1 MSLKTLISKS
11 HILLVFLFVGTI
23 ALAQTNE
30 QKALEAKRE
39 QLQNEIKNIN
49 RLLFAEKKERGNVME
64 QMEAL
69 EQKIN
74 VREQLINVTNQQ
86 SNLLNRQIN
95 TNIRNISKLRDDLEV
110 LKEDYATM
118 IQKSYQNKSQQSRLM
133 FLLSSENFF
142 QAFKRL
148 QYLKQYTQ
156 YRKEQGEQI
165 VVKTEELTQLNRDL
179 TEQRK
184 VKEQLVAENLVA
196 KNELQKERADQQDLL
211 ATIRKNETKYTAA
224 IEKKRQE
231 ARRIDQ
237 QIDELIRLA
246 IAASNKKAA
255 GNATASSTGSGGS
268 SSSSKFV
275 LTPEATIVAKNFSA
289 NKGKLDWPVERGI
302 VSRGFGVYSDA
313 VYPGIKHQNNG
324 VIIATDEGSKAR
336 SIFEGEVIGIMAVPG
351 GNMGVQVKHGNYI
364 STYYNLS
371 KLYVKKGDRVTRKE
385 ELGEIYTNRLNGQT
399 QLKFYLYQDA
409 NRLNPQEWIYRL

>member
-1 MSLKTLISKS
+1 MNSKPLIRISLKLCI
-11 HILLVFLFVGTI
+11 VLFIGTG

-39 QLQNEIKNIN
+39 QLQKEIKSIN
-49 RLLFAEKKERGNVME
+49 RLLFAEKKQKGTVLE

-74 VREQLINVTNQQ
+74 VLQQLINVTNQQ
-86 SNLLNRQIN
+86 SNLLNRQVN
-95 TNIRNISKLRDDLEV
+95 TNIRNISKLRDDLES

-156 YRKEQGEQI
+156 YRKEQGVQI
-165 VVKTEELTQLNRDL
+165 AVKADELTQLNRDL

-184 VKEQLVAENLVA
+184 VKEKLVAENLVA
-196 KNELQKERADQQDLL
+196 KNELQAERADQQGLL
-211 ATIRKNETKYTAA
+211 ATIRKNENKYSAA
-224 IEKKRQE
+224 ILKKSQE
-231 ARRIDQ
+231 TKKIDQ
-237 QIDELIRLA
+237 QIDELIRSA
-246 IAASNKKAA
+246 IAASNKKA
-255 GNATASSTGSGGS
+255 GGS
-268 SSSSKFV
+268 SNSIKFV
-275 LTPEATIVAKNFSA
+275 LTPEAIIVANNFSA

-302 VSRGFGVYSDA
+302 VSRGFGVYNDA

-371 KLYVKKGDRVTRKE
+371 KLFVKKGDRVSRKE
-385 ELGEIYTNRLNGQT
+385 ELGEIYTNRSNGQT

-409 NRLNPQEWIYRL
+409 NRLNPEEWIYRL

>member
-1 MSLKTLISKS
+1 MSVKIWIRMYLP
-11 HILLVFLFVGTI
+11 LVIVLFIGTG

-39 QLQNEIKNIN
+39 QLQNEIKGIN
-49 RLLFAEKKERGNVME
+49 RLLFAEKKEKGNVLE

-69 EQKIN
+69 GQKIN
-74 VREQLINVTNQQ
+74 VRQQLISVTNQQ

-95 TNIRNISKLRDDLEV
+95 TNIRNISKLRDDLEA
-110 LKEDYATM
+110 LKEDYAVM

-156 YRKEQGEQI
+156 YRKEQGEEI
-165 VVKTEELTQLNRDL
+165 VVKTDELTQLNRDL
-179 TEQRK
+179 TDQRK
-184 VKEQLVAENLVA
+184 VKDQLVAENLVA
-196 KNELQKERADQQDLL
+196 KNELQKERADQQNLL
-211 ATIRKNETKYTAA
+211 ASIRKNENKYTAA
-224 IEKKRQE
+224 IERKRQE
-231 ARRIDQ
+231 ARKIDQ
-237 QIDELIRLA
+237 QIDELIRSA
-246 IAASNKKAA
+246 IAASNKKA
-255 GNATASSTGSGGS
+255 GGS
-268 SSSSKFV
+268 SNSSKFV
-275 LTPEATIVAKNFSA
+275 LTPEATIVANNFSS

-302 VSRGFGVYSDA
+302 VSRGFGVYNDA

-351 GNMGVQVKHGNYI
+351 GNMGVQIKHGNYI

-371 KLYVKKGDRVTRKE
+371 KLYVKKGDRVSRKE
-385 ELGEIYTNRLNGQT
+385 ELGEIYTNRSNGQT

-409 NRLNPQEWIYRL
+409 NRLNPEDWIYRL